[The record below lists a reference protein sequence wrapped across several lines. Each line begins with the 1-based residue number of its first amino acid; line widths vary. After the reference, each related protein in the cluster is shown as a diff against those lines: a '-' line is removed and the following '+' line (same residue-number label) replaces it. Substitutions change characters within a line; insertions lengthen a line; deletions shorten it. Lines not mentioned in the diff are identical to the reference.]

1 MKLQAEV
8 LYHLSYYWWL
18 RCALVP
24 LTLLNMS
31 LSGIMQVN
39 CRSWP
44 AAVLQNMHMTAL
56 TACLLVCHVV

>member
-1 MKLQAEV
+1 MMKLQPEV

-31 LSGIMQVN
+31 LSGILQVIFHIPGYLRS
-39 CRSWP
+39 CR
-44 AAVLQNMHMTAL
+44 T
-56 TACLLVCHVV
+56 CI